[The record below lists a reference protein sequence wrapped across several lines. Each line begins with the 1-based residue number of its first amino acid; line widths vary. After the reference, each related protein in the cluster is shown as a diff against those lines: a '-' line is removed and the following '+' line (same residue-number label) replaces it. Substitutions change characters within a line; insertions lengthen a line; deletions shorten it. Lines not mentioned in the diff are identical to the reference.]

1 MRRPIVVPTHG
12 QWWSN
17 LSMQSSLTLQWCA
30 LGGWYMLHVSFHLT
44 VTLLPLG
51 RTSSRYLARAAFRR
65 GSVRFPSDDAR
76 IGGSRGD
83 EVSEAPEW
91 PRGADDREREG
102 VLRRDVGDDERVE
115 HDGRDQDERARAEES
130 ARRRPGH
137 APPVAEKSLRI
148 RRCAEREAGGQM
160 GWCQLWGLFVGAG
173 RGIWNVRGWNE
184 GIVHEGMV
192 HVRRCPPTSRRS
204 WARGARPAGPMGS
217 TTEP

>member
-1 MRRPIVVPTHG
+1 MVEFVDAVVVDAAVVRPRWLVYVARVVPLDRDASAVG
-12 QWWSN
+12 EDFF
-17 LSMQSSLTLQWCA
+17 A
-30 LGGWYMLHVSFHLT
+30 VPG
-44 VTLLPLG
+44 
-51 RTSSRYLARAAFRR
+51 ARAAFRR

-115 HDGRDQDERARAEES
+115 HDGRDQDERARAQET

-160 GWCQLWGLFVGAG
+160 GWCQLWGLFVGTW

-192 HVRRCPPTSRRS
+192 YVRRCPPTSRRS